1 MHQHIPPIKC
11 ESTRTRSVQ
20 NEAAAARTLCCDVSD
35 VSEDGQEP
43 SECGRLPGSA
53 LAAVRIQSVKQQ
65 LVDGVD
71 VSRAF
76 QLVIRLV

>member
-35 VSEDGQEP
+35 VSEAGQEP
-43 SECGRLPGSA
+43 SECGRLSGSA
-53 LAAVRIQSVKQQ
+53 LTAVRLQSIEQ
-65 LVDGVD
+65 
-71 VSRAF
+71 
-76 QLVIRLV
+76 